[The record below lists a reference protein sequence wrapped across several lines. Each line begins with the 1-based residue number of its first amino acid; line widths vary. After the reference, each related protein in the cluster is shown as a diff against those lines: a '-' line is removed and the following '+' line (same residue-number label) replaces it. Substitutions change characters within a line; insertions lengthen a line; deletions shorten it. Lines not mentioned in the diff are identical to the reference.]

1 MLVGVRR
8 AVSEHAPDLESL
20 RHAQRSMSAAYVLAR
35 LDGAPVGCGMTS
47 IFPGAEGEPYLGAD
61 ASVLPA
67 RRRRGIG
74 EALLRE
80 VSARGR
86 ELGKEGLQLEV
97 KEDDE
102 ESMRFVERR
111 GFAEIERQK
120 EVILDL
126 TALDGPPSVEP
137 PEGVVVVPRAARP
150 GLERAEYEL
159 DREAGQD
166 IPGLDGGLTQTFE
179 EWHSF
184 AIERPGADPELC
196 FLALAGDRLV
206 GSASIVVIGGTPYH
220 GLTAVA
226 RGWRGRG
233 VAQALKRAQIAAA
246 HARGFTRLVTESQ
259 HDNVPMRRL
268 NEKLGYEPAPGSI
281 VYRGPLLV

>member
-1 MLVGVRR
+1 
-8 AVSEHAPDLESL
+8 
-20 RHAQRSMSAAYVLAR
+20 MSAVYLVAR
-35 LDGAPVGCGMTS
+35 ADGAPAGCGMTS
-47 IFPGAEGEPYLGAD
+47 IFPGTEGEPFLAAD
-61 ASVLPA
+61 ASVLPSS
-67 RRRRGIG
+67 RRRGIG

-86 ELGKEGLQLEV
+86 TLGKEGLQLEV
-97 KEDDE
+97 KEDDG
-102 ESMRFVERR
+102 ESIRFVEHR
-111 GFAEIERQK
+111 GFTEIERQR
-120 EVILDL
+120 EVVLDL
-126 TALDGPPSVEP
+126 TALEGPPSFEP
-137 PEGVVVVPRAARP
+137 PEGVAIVPRAARP

-159 DREAGQD
+159 DCEAGQD

-179 EWHSF
+179 EWRSF
-184 AIERPGADPELC
+184 AIDRPGTDPELC

-226 RGWRGRG
+226 RDWRGRG

-259 HDNVPMRRL
+259 ESNVPMRRL
-268 NEKLGYEPAPGSI
+268 NEKLGYVPAPGAI
-281 VYRGPLLV
+281 VFRGPLL